1 MCSLL
6 AGEKQQPAGGAVSES
21 ECLVL
26 RGVDIHQRNK
36 PGVCECMCSCACV
49 LIPACVHT
57 PHSWCFLLPL
67 PRTLSPEDGVTV
79 YFHAIVSRDFSFNPD
94 KHRVCVRGGAGL
106 GKEPWSDACEMNYT
120 K

>member
-1 MCSLL
+1 MKPSLSRLLTHPTPTITSWVSSLL

-36 PGVCECMCSCACV
+36 
-49 LIPACVHT
+49 
-57 PHSWCFLLPL
+57 HSWCFLLTL

-79 YFHAIVSRDFSFNPD
+79 YFHAIVSYDFSFNPD
-94 KHRVCVRGGAGL
+94 NHRVCVRGGSGL
-106 GKEPWSDACEMNYT
+106 GKEPWTDACEMNYT

>member
-1 MCSLL
+1 MSSLD
-6 AGEKQQPAGGAVSES
+6 GKRRQPAGGAVSES

-26 RGVDIHQRNK
+26 RGVDTHQRNK
-36 PGVCECMCSCACV
+36 HGVCACMCASAWV
-49 LIPACVHT
+49 LIPDVCTH
-57 PHSWCFLLPL
+57 PGSWCFLLTL

-94 KHRVCVRGGAGL
+94 NHRVCVRGGEGL
-106 GKEPWSDACEMNYT
+106 RKEPWTDACEMNYT